1 MPTIKKEIKVHHG
14 RNIKRFR
21 DILDIKQE
29 TIAHELGDNWNQGM
43 VSRLEKKETID
54 RPTIER
60 IAAIMKI
67 EPDAIERFTEDNV
80 IHNINSFY
88 DNSTFNF
95 QCTFNPVDKFLIA
108 LEDNKSLY
116 ERLVSSEQEKVK
128 IMEKSNVMIQEL
140 IKNLSK

>member
-128 IMEKSNVMIQEL
+128 IMEKSNIMIQEL
-140 IKNLSK
+140 IKNL

>member
-29 TIAHELGDNWNQGM
+29 TIAHELGDNWNQ
-43 VSRLEKKETID
+43 
-54 RPTIER
+54 
-60 IAAIMKI
+60 AAIMKI

-128 IMEKSNVMIQEL
+128 IMEKSNIMIQEL

>member
-128 IMEKSNVMIQEL
+128 IMEKSNIMIQEL